1 MARGW
6 RKSKKLG
13 TKNKYQAARRDE
25 LAAAALAAAEAAD
38 RAAAAEL
45 LADLATQEDQQY
57 ASPQTVVKPKHNP
70 LAAGQR
76 ARWRSMIIWKYV
88 ELGCPPKKQWEGRG
102 GTVATISK
110 WLEQSELA
118 DKRPILEVLTR
129 YVSNEAQIKS
139 RLGVQQKLTQGESN
153 VAADALA
160 AGHSKEM
167 VGFIISEWRT
177 KQGRTGKDAQ
187 ISKKA
192 IFTAFRNMGGVTSK
206 RGTTSTGSRD
216 PESAWAKSRL
226 AQALQW
232 KAQLVVP
239 ERVVAEATLCR
250 TFTSRW
256 RGLRWRG
263 RRWRGRRWRKGHRDR
278 GARTT
283 EAPTHRALGYSP
295 AHMCSSLRRHAPL
308 TVCTR
313 KWGDRWSANFGVNK
327 AM

>member
-216 PESAWAKSRL
+216 PDSAWAKSRL

-239 ERVVAEATLCR
+239 ERVVAEAR
-250 TFTSRW
+250 AAVARAAVARAAVARAAVAQRAPRQRSKDDGGADAPRARIFTCAHVLVSPPPCAAD
-256 RGLRWRG
+256 GVHSKVG
-263 RRWRGRRWRKGHRDR
+263 RPVERKFRC
-278 GARTT
+278 
-283 EAPTHRALGYSP
+283 E
-295 AHMCSSLRRHAPL
+295 
-308 TVCTR
+308 
-313 KWGDRWSANFGVNK
+313 
-327 AM
+327 

>member
-187 ISKKA
+187 ISK
-192 IFTAFRNMGGVTSK
+192 R
-206 RGTTSTGSRD
+206 
-216 PESAWAKSRL
+216 E
-226 AQALQW
+226 AQR
-232 KAQLVVP
+232 AQ
-239 ERVVAEATLCR
+239 
-250 TFTSRW
+250 
-256 RGLRWRG
+256 
-263 RRWRGRRWRKGHRDR
+263 RRWRRRRR
-278 GARTT
+278 
-283 EAPTHRALGYSP
+283 
-295 AHMCSSLRRHAPL
+295 LRRQRRASQAG
-308 TVCTR
+308 R
-313 KWGDRWSANFGVNK
+313 ISWRAQMQKRRARSAHG
-327 AM
+327 AERRR